1 MSPPRGPASGP
12 LDDAP
17 AGRPAAPAEITA
29 DNNDGGA
36 SPVTLYDVA
45 RLAGV
50 STATVSRVVH
60 GLDRVR
66 DTTRIRVTRVIEEL
80 GYVPDGAAQSLS
92 RRRKDVIGLVCVE
105 RRAKQYDI
113 ENMNLLY
120 YDEILHGVEAHIRDH
135 GSWSLLITFLQEDE
149 ANFARLQSL
158 SGKVDGLLIGEGIVS
173 SELLA
178 RLGRRVPLVV
188 IGGDPAERS
197 NDVVTAHN
205 RAGSVALINHLI
217 DEHCVRRLFHVD
229 GPAAASDAHE
239 RRIALETVLRTHRDC
254 ELIGTCSGQFS
265 VQSGE
270 DAGEYLLARHGD
282 ELPDAVVCA
291 NDQMAIG
298 VLQAL
303 ARAGVQVPGRVKVVG
318 FDDIYPGSLS
328 QPPLTTV
335 HQPMGLIGERACARL
350 LDRIADPSLSPKVE
364 LLATELVLR
373 SSCGCPPGTA
383 QRLPVRALRG
393 RSSPTSRP
401 AGGARAGRGRN
412 TTPETRLIPDPRP
425 ARAPAVPTPAA
436 AAPAA
441 PTAAPAT
448 VLTTPELI
456 TPES

>member
-1 MSPPRGPASGP
+1 MTPPRGPASGS

-17 AGRPAAPAEITA
+17 AGNPAES
-29 DNNDGGA
+29 NESGA

-66 DTTRIRVTRVIEEL
+66 ESTRSRVNQVIEEL

-173 SELLA
+173 SARLA
-178 RLGRRVPLVV
+178 QLGRRVPVVV
-188 IGGDPAERS
+188 IGGDPAERAT
-197 NDVVTAHN
+197 DVVTAHN
-205 RAGSVALINHLI
+205 QAGSAALITHLI
-217 DEHCVRRLFHVD
+217 TEHGVRRLFHVD
-229 GPAAASDAHE
+229 GPGAACDARE
-239 RRIALETVLRTHRDC
+239 RRVGLERVLRKHRDC
-254 ELIGTCSGQFS
+254 GLTGSYTGQFS

-270 DAGEYLLARHGD
+270 EAGARLLASQRAN
-282 ELPDAVVCA
+282 LPDAVVCS

-298 VLQAL
+298 VLQEL
-303 ARAGVQVPGRVKVVG
+303 TRAGVRVPEDIAVVG

-350 LDRIADPSLSPKVE
+350 LDRIADPSLTPRLE
-364 LLATELVLR
+364 MLPTELVLR
-373 SSCGCPPGTA
+373 SSCGCPPGTM
-383 QRLPVRALRG
+383 QRLPVKPLRG
-393 RSSPTSRP
+393 RSLPESDALLITGLRS
-401 AGGARAGRGRN
+401 RAGRPVPVPA
-412 TTPETRLIPDPRP
+412 TP
-425 ARAPAVPTPAA
+425 APASPD
-436 AAPAA
+436 
-441 PTAAPAT
+441 
-448 VLTTPELI
+448 LLNH
-456 TPES
+456 PES